1 MSDRVAMRTGRRFA
15 RGDDAAQA
23 TAPVTSCASPLNVTR
38 MLNPEVLRQRTGL
51 REAFAQAQPFR
62 HVVIDHFL
70 DEAFARRLLAEFPAF
85 EKGNN
90 AGDDG
95 RPGGKSTVER
105 IRALGP
111 AYAELDATIQTRDFL
126 DFVGDVAGIEGLLYD
141 PYYLGGGTHENR
153 DGQMLQAHVDF
164 NYHPSERWHRRL
176 NLIVYL
182 NEGWDE
188 AWGGNIGFYR
198 DPYADVHPRVRVAP
212 LFNRC
217 VIFETTEHSWHGFDT
232 IHLPAQEASRSR
244 RSVALYFYTKERP
257 AAETAGKHT
266 THYVNR
272 QLDERFAAGRTL
284 TQADVDELRELIAH
298 RDNQLKDLYAE
309 NARLLQAQEGGAWGR
324 LTYLLKRF
332 YVRYRR

>member
-1 MSDRVAMRTGRRFA
+1 
-15 RGDDAAQA
+15 
-23 TAPVTSCASPLNVTR
+23 
-38 MLNPEVLRQRTGL
+38 MLNPDLSRQRSTL
-51 REAFAQAQPFR
+51 REAFAAAQPFR
-62 HVVIDHFL
+62 HVVIDDFL
-70 DEAFARRLLAEFPAF
+70 DVAFARRLLEEFPPF
-85 EKGNN
+85 ERGNS

-105 IRALGP
+105 VRALGP
-111 AYAELDATIQTRDFL
+111 ASAELDATIQTRGFL
-126 DFVGDVAGIEGLLYD
+126 DFVGEITGIEHLLYD

-153 DGQMLQAHVDF
+153 HGQMLQAHVDF

-198 DPYADVHPRVRVAP
+198 NPYTDVRPLVRVAP

-217 VIFETTEHSWHGFDT
+217 VIFETTEHSWHGFDR
-232 IHLPAQEASRSR
+232 IDLPEEEADRSR
-244 RSVALYFYTKERP
+244 RSIALYFYTRDRP
-257 AAETAGKHT
+257 PGETVGKHT

-272 QLDERFAAGRTL
+272 QLDERFAVGRVL
-284 TQADVDELRELIAH
+284 SQVDVDELRELVAH
-298 RDNQLKDLYAE
+298 RDNQLRDLYGE